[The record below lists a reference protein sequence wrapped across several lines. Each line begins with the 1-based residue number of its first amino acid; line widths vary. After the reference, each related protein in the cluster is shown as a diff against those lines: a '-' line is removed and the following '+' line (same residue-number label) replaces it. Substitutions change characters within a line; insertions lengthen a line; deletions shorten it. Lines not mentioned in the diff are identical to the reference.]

1 MSIRLKRVYDRPS
14 KQDGCRVLVDRL
26 WPRGLRKEHAKIDLW
41 LKDLAPSA
49 QLRKSFGHD
58 AGKWREFQTRY
69 RHELG
74 CKPEGVAELSER
86 MRESQL
92 TFVFAAKDRERN
104 NAVVL
109 KQYLEQHTEGR
120 P

>member
-1 MSIRLKRVYDRPS
+1 MSIRLKRVYDRAT

-26 WPRGLRKEHAKIDLW
+26 WPRGLTKENAKIDLW

-58 AGKWREFQTRY
+58 PGKWREFQTRY

-74 CKPEGVAELSER
+74 SRPEGVAELSER

-92 TFVFAAKDRERN
+92 TLVFAAKDRARN

>member
-1 MSIRLKRVYDRPS
+1 MTIRLKRVYDSPS

-26 WPRGLRKEHAKIDLW
+26 WPRGLRKERAKIDLW
-41 LKDLAPSA
+41 LKDLAPST

-58 AGKWREFQTRY
+58 QGKWREFQTRY

-74 CKPEGVAELSER
+74 SKRESVKELSER

-92 TFVFAAKDRERN
+92 TLVFAAKDRKHN

-109 KQYLEQHTEGR
+109 KQYLEQHTKGR
-120 P
+120 T